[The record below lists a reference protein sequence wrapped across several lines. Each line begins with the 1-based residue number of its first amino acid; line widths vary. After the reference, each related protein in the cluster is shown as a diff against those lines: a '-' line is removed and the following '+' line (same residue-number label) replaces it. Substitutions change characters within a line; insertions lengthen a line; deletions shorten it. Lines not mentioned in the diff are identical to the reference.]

1 MKHGLGYFLA
11 ASGGFVAGALVM
23 RLRMERKHREELKT
37 VREDLYTQYK
47 SKLAEKTE
55 EATKDVLAAYEEA
68 KTELCALRTKK
79 KDEELFAQMKAV
91 IGHDPTPLEM
101 QVQSA
106 NAYIIRPDEFG
117 DNVGYSR
124 ARYIFFPDQ
133 EEYLNADTQI
143 LADPEELK
151 NIFEDVRPD
160 EHFGQFDDDVV
171 YVRNDALKM
180 DIVIYREE
188 SVPDQEE

>member
-11 ASGGFVAGALVM
+11 AGGGFVVGALVM

-37 VREDLYTQYK
+37 VREDLYVQYK

-106 NAYIIRPDEFG
+106 NAYVIRPDEFG
-117 DNVGYSR
+117 DNTGYSR

-133 EEYLNADTQI
+133 EEYLNADTQM
-143 LADPEELK
+143 LVGPEEIK
-151 NIFEDVRPD
+151 NILENIHPD

-171 YVRNDALKM
+171 YVRNDDLKM

-188 SVPDQEE
+188 SVTDQEE

>member
-11 ASGGFVAGALVM
+11 ASGGFVAGAFVM

-68 KTELCALRTKK
+68 KSELCALRTKK

-106 NAYIIRPDEFG
+106 NAYVIRPDEFG
-117 DNVGYSR
+117 DNEGYSR

-133 EEYLNADTQI
+133 EEYLNADTQM
-143 LADPEELK
+143 LVGQDELK
-151 NIFEDVRPD
+151 NVFEDVHPD
-160 EHFGQFDDDVV
+160 EHFGEFNDDVV
-171 YVRNDALKM
+171 YVRNDALRM
-180 DIVIYREE
+180 DIVIYLEE
-188 SVPDQEE
+188 NAPDQEE

>member
-11 ASGGFVAGALVM
+11 ASGGFVVGALVM

-37 VREDLYTQYK
+37 VREDLYMQYK

-68 KTELCALRTKK
+68 KTELCALRAKK

-106 NAYIIRPDEFG
+106 NAYVIRPDEFG
-117 DNVGYSR
+117 DNAGYSR

-151 NIFEDVRPD
+151 NVFEDVHPD

-171 YVRNDALKM
+171 YVRNDNLKM
-180 DIVIYREE
+180 DIVIYLEE
-188 SVPDQEE
+188 NAPDQEE